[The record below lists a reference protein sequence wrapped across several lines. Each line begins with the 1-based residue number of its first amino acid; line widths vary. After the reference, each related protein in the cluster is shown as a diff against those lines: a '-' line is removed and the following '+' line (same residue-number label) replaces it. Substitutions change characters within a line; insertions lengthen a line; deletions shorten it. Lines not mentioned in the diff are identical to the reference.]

1 MAHIAWWINVN
12 VFEDMIGSDADLH
25 ACKLGSPKEVP
36 MLFDLELFI
45 PTNRLQDIAVGN
57 ETVADECALG
67 NVTDAP
73 YSLGM

>member
-1 MAHIAWWINVN
+1 
-12 VFEDMIGSDADLH
+12 
-25 ACKLGSPKEVP
+25 